1 MGIQNS
7 GTRSTPRLD
16 LGAAVMEFIDQ
27 QKTFIGLQV
36 APIFK
41 SPLKKAIFNAIT
53 RECLTKDVDTK
64 RAMRGNYNREGI
76 ITEEKSFDCEEHGL
90 EGALDDG
97 ERKLYANDFDGELVT
112 TQQIMGLLLLAQEK
126 RHAANLLNTT
136 TFAGSA
142 LYTDVSGTPWDAVG
156 SDAIG
161 QVKAG
166 REKVR
171 QNCGIDVVSLIC
183 SKTNIDRL
191 LLNTAIK
198 AAIAGV
204 KVVTEAEILAQ
215 LAAILGVESIFTG
228 KAIRNTANKGKAF
241 SGADVW
247 SDDYALLAVVAKN
260 AENLQE
266 PAIARTILWTEDS
279 PENTVVEQYREESKK
294 SDIFRVR
301 HHVDELII
309 DPYFGHMLKV
319 DA

>member
-1 MGIQNS
+1 MGIQQS

-27 QKTFIGLQV
+27 QKTFIGVQV

-41 SPLKKAIFNAIT
+41 SPVKEGVFNAIT

-64 RAMRGNYNREGI
+64 RAMRSNYNREGI
-76 ITEEKSFDCEEHGL
+76 VTEEKSFACEEHGL

-97 ERKLYANDFDGELVT
+97 ERKLYANDFDAELVT
-112 TQQIMGLLLLAQEK
+112 VQQITNLLLLAQEK
-126 RHAANLLNTT
+126 RHAAALLNTS
-136 TFAGSA
+136 TFTGAS
-142 LYTDVSGTPWDAVG
+142 LYTDYSSAPWDAAA

-166 REKVR
+166 REKIR
-171 QNCGIDVVSLIC
+171 QNCGIDAVSLIC

-191 LLNTAIK
+191 LLNTGIK
-198 AAIAGV
+198 AAIQHVARL
-204 KVVTEAEILAQ
+204 TEAELLNALAD
-215 LAAILGVESIFTG
+215 ILGVERIFIG
-228 KAIRNTANKGKAF
+228 RAIRNTANKGKAF

-247 SDDYALLAVVAKN
+247 SDDYALLAVVAKS
-260 AENLQE
+260 AENLAE
-266 PAIARTILWTEDS
+266 PAVARTILWTPDS
-279 PENTVVEQYREESKK
+279 PENTVVEQYREENIK

-301 HHVDELII
+301 QNVDELII
-309 DPYFGHMLKV
+309 DANFGHLIKV

>member
-1 MGIQNS
+1 MGIQQS

-27 QKTFIGLQV
+27 QKTFIGIQV

-41 SPLKKAIFNAIT
+41 SPIKKGVFNAIT
-53 RECLTKDVDTK
+53 RECLTKDIDTK
-64 RAMRGNYNREGI
+64 RAMRANYNREGI

-97 ERKLYANDFDGELVT
+97 ERKLYARDFDGELVT
-112 TQQIMGLLLLAQEK
+112 VQQIMNLLLLAQEK
-126 RHAANLLNTT
+126 RHAAALFNTS
-136 TFAGSA
+136 TFTGSA
-142 LYTDVSGTPWDAVG
+142 LYTDYSSAPWDAVG

-166 REKVR
+166 REKIR
-171 QNCGIDVVSLIC
+171 QNCGIDAVSLIC

-191 LLNTAIK
+191 LLNTGVK
-198 AAIAGV
+198 AAIQYVARL
-204 KVVTEAEILAQ
+204 TEAEILNA
-215 LAAILGVESIFTG
+215 LADILGVESIYTG
-228 KAIRNTANKGKAF
+228 KAIRNTANKGKTF

-260 AENLQE
+260 AENLAE
-266 PAIARTILWTEDS
+266 PAVARTILWTEDS
-279 PENTVVEQYREESKK
+279 PENTVVEQYREEAIK

-301 HHVDELII
+301 HNVDELII
-309 DPYFGHMLKV
+309 DPYFGHLIKV

>member
-1 MGIQNS
+1 MGIQQS

-27 QKTFIGLQV
+27 QSTFIGIKV

-41 SPLKKAIFNAIT
+41 SPIKKGVFNAIT
-53 RECLTKDVDTK
+53 RECLTRDIDTK
-64 RAMRGNYNREGI
+64 RAMRSNYNREGI

-97 ERKLYANDFDGELVT
+97 ERKLYARDFDGELVT
-112 TQQIMGLLLLAQEK
+112 VQQITNLLLLSQER
-126 RHAANLLNTT
+126 RHAAALLNTT
-136 TFAGSA
+136 TFTGTA
-142 LYTDVSGTPWDAVG
+142 LYTDNSAAPWDAVG

-161 QVKAG
+161 QVKAA

-171 QNCGIDVVSLIC
+171 QNCGIDNLSLIC

-228 KAIRNTANKGKAF
+228 KAIRNTANKNKTF

-247 SDDYALLAVVAKN
+247 SDDYALIAVVAKS
-260 AENLQE
+260 AENLAE

-279 PENTVVEQYREESKK
+279 PENTVAEQYREEAKK

-301 HHVDELII
+301 HSVDELII
-309 DPYFGHMLKV
+309 DPYFGHLIKV

>member
-1 MGIQNS
+1 MGIQQS
-7 GTRSTPRLD
+7 GSRATPRLD

-27 QKTFIGLQV
+27 QKNFIGIQV
-36 APIFK
+36 APVFK
-41 SPLKKAIFNAIT
+41 SPIKKATFNAIT

-97 ERKLYANDFDGELVT
+97 ERKLYARDFDAELVT
-112 TQQIMGLLLLAQEK
+112 VQQITGLLLLSQEK
-126 RHAANLLNTT
+126 RHAASLFNTS
-136 TFAGSA
+136 TFTGSA
-142 LYTDVSGTPWDAVG
+142 LYTDVSSAPWDAVG
-156 SDAIG
+156 SDAVG
-161 QVKAG
+161 QVKSG
-166 REKVR
+166 REKIR
-171 QNCGIDVVSLIC
+171 QNCGIDSVSLVC

-215 LAAILGVESIFTG
+215 LAAILGVEKIYTG
-228 KAIRNTANKGKAF
+228 KAIRNTANKNKAF
-241 SGADVW
+241 VGADVW
-247 SDDYALLAVVAKN
+247 NDDYALLAVVAKN
-260 AENLQE
+260 AQDLAE
-266 PAIARTILWTEDS
+266 PAIARSILWTEDS
-279 PENTVVEQYREESKK
+279 PENTVVEQYREEAKK

-301 HHVDELII
+301 HSVDELII
-309 DPYFGHMLKV
+309 DPYFGHLLKV